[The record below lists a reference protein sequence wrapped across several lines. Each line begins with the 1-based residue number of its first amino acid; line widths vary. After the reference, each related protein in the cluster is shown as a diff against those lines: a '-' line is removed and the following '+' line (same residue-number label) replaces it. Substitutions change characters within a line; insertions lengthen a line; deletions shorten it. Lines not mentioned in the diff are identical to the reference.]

1 MPCLRSDNAS
11 FTILREPLER
21 MISEYAFLR
30 DRPHF
35 MDRLDPRATS
45 LRDYL
50 LHPQTSVYSL
60 GIARPIRPQQ
70 FVPLLLHDDC
80 VSKAM
85 HTCI

>member
-45 LRDYL
+45 LRD
-50 LHPQTSVYSL
+50 
-60 GIARPIRPQQ
+60 
-70 FVPLLLHDDC
+70 
-80 VSKAM
+80 
-85 HTCI
+85 